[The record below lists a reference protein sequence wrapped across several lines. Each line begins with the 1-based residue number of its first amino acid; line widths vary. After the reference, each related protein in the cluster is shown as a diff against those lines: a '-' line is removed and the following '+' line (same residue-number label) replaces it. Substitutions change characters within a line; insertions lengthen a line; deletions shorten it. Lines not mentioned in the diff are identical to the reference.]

1 MTKHGK
7 VIRYVSQLPIG
18 TKISVRTIANLLEIS
33 EGTAYKGIK
42 ECSKMGIVTT
52 IPRIGTIRIKK
63 PDHNGEVNIT
73 YGEIVNIVDGN
84 IAAGKKSIH
93 KTINNM
99 IIGAMTLER
108 IKEYITPNSLIIVG
122 NRQRVQELALLNGC
136 GIIITGGCECSSYI
150 KELADDRE
158 MPVICS
164 LYDTFTVAKM
174 INRAMLHNKV
184 KKKILLMKDIINKD
198 FLYFENHTKISE
210 CIDIVNI
217 NNDKF
222 KDDSIIPIVN
232 NNMRYLGVVELKDII
247 NSNDPLES
255 IETIMKKNVTTIEGK
270 ISVAYANYIV
280 ETDENDFYPVI
291 RGKELIGTVNRQ
303 DIIQALK
310 YISKENKDYRNLDS
324 EILKNFKSEMSQK
337 SMRFYGTITPEM
349 LDPLGIASWNS
360 LNMLISSMATFYL
373 KKIDITNLF
382 VENISTYFMKPV
394 QIDTEIE
401 ANVKVISS
409 STVFCELLGKAF
421 YKIEVEL
428 FDDKKDFIAKSLITI
443 KAIKNKL

>member
-18 TKISVRTIANLLEIS
+18 TKISVRTIANLLDIS

-52 IPRIGTIRIKK
+52 IPRIGTIRIRK
-63 PDHNGEVNIT
+63 PDYNGEENIT

-93 KTINNM
+93 KTINKM

-122 NRQRVQELALLNGC
+122 NRERVQELALLNGC
-136 GIIITGGCECSSYI
+136 GIIITGGFECSNYI
-150 KELADDRE
+150 KELADTRG

-174 INRAMLHNKV
+174 INRAIFHNKV
-184 KKKILLMKDIINKD
+184 KKKILLVKDIMNKE
-198 FLYFENHTKISE
+198 FFYFRNDIQIGECADMIRENS
-210 CIDIVNI
+210 N
-217 NNDKF
+217 KF
-222 KDDSIIPIVN
+222 KGVSVIPVVN
-232 NNMRYLGVVELKDII
+232 ENMRFLGLVKLQNILEE
-247 NSNDPLES
+247 NPLES
-255 IETIMKKNVTTIEGK
+255 IETIMKKNVTTLEGK
-270 ISVAYANYIV
+270 TSVAYANYII
-280 ETDENDFYPVI
+280 ETEANDFYPVI
-291 RGKELIGTVNRQ
+291 RGKELIGTVKRQ

-324 EILKNFKSEMSQK
+324 EILKNFKSEMKQK
-337 SMRFYGTITPEM
+337 SMHFCGTITPEM

-373 KKIDITNLF
+373 KQMDVTNLF
-382 VENISTYFMKPV
+382 VDNISTYFMKPV

-401 ANVKVISS
+401 ANTTIMSS
-409 STVFCELLGKAF
+409 STAFCEFLGKAF
-421 YKIEVEL
+421 YKVEVNL
-428 FDDKKDFIAKSLITI
+428 FDDKKDLIAKSLITI
-443 KAIKNKL
+443 KAIENKL